1 MKLKK
6 IASLALAGIMA
17 VSMLAG
23 CNGGSS
29 SSEPTNPI
37 EPVDDSFAAAVNAEL
52 SDEYKAILTFG
63 SDSALANAVNQVA
76 ASTEFNLSLVSTN
89 VWGMDD
95 ANVAK
100 TFREL
105 LKVDTNNKF
114 DSGVFTNVTD
124 EKTVASLIVMNGAL
138 TEDGLAKAVADELEK
153 YDNSD
158 YFPTG
163 YTVASARY
171 RCEYSGDIAVTK
183 VTLANGTAS
192 YYVVGFTM
200 TMNPVEIA
208 A

>member
-23 CNGGSS
+23 CKDGSS

-37 EPVDDSFAAAVNAEL
+37 EPVDDSFATAVNTEL

-63 SDSALANAVNQVA
+63 SDSTLANAVNQIA
-76 ASTEFNLSLVSTN
+76 ASTEFSLNLVSAD
-89 VWGMDD
+89 VWGMDN
-95 ANVAK
+95 ANVAN

-105 LKVDTNNKF
+105 LKVDTSNKF
-114 DSGVFTNVTD
+114 TSKVFSNVTD
-124 EKTVASLIVMNGAL
+124 EKTIASLIVMNGAL

-163 YTVASARY
+163 YTVNNARY
-171 RCEYSGDIAVTK
+171 RCEYNGDIAVTK